1 MNGKRRWRTSKE
13 TSGEACE
20 CTVTSGVLK
29 EGRNEE
35 WSGCS
40 KGKGNNPATY
50 SICPRHGIDR
60 ERFRHGFEHEGPQE
74 ENRPE

>member
-29 EGRNEE
+29 EVKNGVAVRWEREIIVRRTPFARATASMGRV
-35 WSGCS
+35 SDMAS
-40 KGKGNNPATY
+40 MKV
-50 SICPRHGIDR
+50 
-60 ERFRHGFEHEGPQE
+60 Q